1 MLNIDNRISPL
12 KETWVAIDT
21 ETTGLSEDKD
31 SIIEVGCVKFV
42 GGRHMETYRSLVNPL
57 SILSDFTTNF
67 TGITQNEVNS
77 APVFEDIKE
86 QLREFIGDAPV
97 VGHNVQFDLGFL
109 NKSGLKIDNPVSD
122 TWDMAYVLLPGISS
136 YSLSNIAK
144 DLDITHDKAHRALE
158 DAAVTAHVFNYLLKS
173 ADVVPDWLMSC
184 LVLWQAETSLKL
196 NLNKLLD
203 LMLRKFVPG

>member
-97 VGHNVQFDLGFL
+97 VGHNVQLDMGLL
-109 NKSGLKIDNPVSD
+109 NKSGLRIDNPVYD
-122 TWDMAYVLLPGISS
+122 T
-136 YSLSNIAK
+136 
-144 DLDITHDKAHRALE
+144 
-158 DAAVTAHVFNYLLKS
+158 
-173 ADVVPDWLMSC
+173 
-184 LVLWQAETSLKL
+184 
-196 NLNKLLD
+196 
-203 LMLRKFVPG
+203 